1 LADVE
6 YIRPIV
12 EKVSRYW
19 DAKKRAAAEKILKAL
34 EEMDEEKAAK
44 VVKKEVEMFI
54 ESEAKIKK
62 CLDQGKSM
70 RECGNP
76 VKLLVEWLDSPSGI
90 IAYSFMWKPRFAEKM
105 VKLISTTLVL
115 GERIAHSFFSK

>member
-1 LADVE
+1 MADVS

-12 EKVSRYW
+12 EKVSKYW
-19 DAKKRAAAEKILKAL
+19 DVKKRAVAERILKAL
-34 EEMDEEKAAK
+34 EEMGEEKAVR
-44 VVKKEVEMFI
+44 VVKKEIEMFV
-54 ESEAKIKK
+54 ESEVKMKK
-62 CLDQGKSM
+62 CLDQGKGM

-90 IAYSFMWKPRFAEKM
+90 IAFSFMWKPRFAEKM

-115 GERIAHSFFSK
+115 GERLAYSFLNK

>member
-1 LADVE
+1 MADVS

-19 DAKKRAAAEKILKAL
+19 DSRKRATAEKILKAL
-34 EEMDEEKAAK
+34 EEMDEEKAVK
-44 VVKKEVEMFI
+44 VVKKEIEMFI

-62 CLDQGKSM
+62 CLDSGKTM

-76 VKLLVEWLDSPSGI
+76 VKLLVEWLDSPSGL
-90 IAYSFMWKPRFAEKM
+90 IAYSFMWKPRFADKM
-105 VKLISTTLVL
+105 VKLISTSLVL
-115 GERIAHSFFSK
+115 GERIAYSFFGK